1 METAAP
7 KRPRLLRALTV
18 ALLAVFL
25 AAPLAAEAAPRS
37 GGSFGGRSGF
47 RMAPRAPSYS
57 TPSRGYGYG
66 GGGSHFIFLPSFG
79 WGWGGYG
86 FGGGGGFGTL
96 LLLGVVGVGVVM
108 AVRAVRRA
116 QSGAARPGWGLAGN
130 DYEDADQLPDRAYVY
145 KIQLGVGRSGR
156 DIQDRLARFASEG
169 DTASAEGLAQL
180 LQQTALELL
189 RSRDSIR
196 YGALEASG
204 PMSLT
209 NGETKMNAAALA
221 ERSRFQI
228 ERLRGSEGNVRRS
241 DTKLEE
247 SAEVLELV
255 VVTLV
260 VASRRPLIELKSLT
274 EAGQLQELLGALG
287 AVSGDA
293 LLGLEVIWTPAD
305 PQDSLTET
313 DLQTTYP
320 EMRSL

>member
-1 METAAP
+1 VS
-7 KRPRLLRALTV
+7 LLVGL
-18 ALLAVFL
+18 L
-25 AAPLAAEAAPRS
+25 AAPLAAEAGPRS

-47 RMAPRAPSYS
+47 RMAPRSSPGFAPSGRS
-57 TPSRGYGYG
+57 YGYG
-66 GGGSHFIFLPSFG
+66 GGGNHFIFLPSFG

-96 LLLGVVGVGVVM
+96 LLLGLVGVGVVV
-108 AVRAVRRA
+108 AVRAIRRA

-130 DYEDADQLPDRAYVY
+130 AYEDDDEADEAPDRAYVY

-156 DIQDRLARFASEG
+156 GIQDRLASFAAEG
-169 DTASAEGLAQL
+169 DTATASGLAQL
-180 LQQTALELL
+180 LQQTSLELL

-196 YGALEASG
+196 YGALESSG

-221 ERSRFQI
+221 ERSRFQV
-228 ERLRGSEGNVRRS
+228 ERVRGADGNVRRS
-241 DTKLEE
+241 EAQLDE
-247 SAEVLELV
+247 SPEVLELV

-260 VASRRPLIELKSLT
+260 VAARRPLLEMKALT
-274 EAGQLQELLGALG
+274 DAGQLQELLGALG